1 MKGGLHSPA
10 LLPAPC
16 AIPPLSLPPPHLPE
30 HILKEKGK
38 EIKKSV
44 VVNVLPKTGWACR
57 QTKGWKCDRTEI
69 TPGRCERIVGCS
81 LGTML
86 EMQGTR
92 PKQKALCF
100 HCFPARAT
108 RVSAERPIRAKNTKN
123 KA

>member
-1 MKGGLHSPA
+1 
-10 LLPAPC
+10 
-16 AIPPLSLPPPHLPE
+16 
-30 HILKEKGK
+30 
-38 EIKKSV
+38 
-44 VVNVLPKTGWACR
+44 
-57 QTKGWKCDRTEI
+57 
-69 TPGRCERIVGCS
+69 
-81 LGTML
+81 ML